1 LSDTQP
7 SRLAAALA
15 DRYRIERELG
25 QGGMATVHLAED
37 LKHDRKVAI
46 KVLRPELAAVLGAER
61 FLAEIKTTANLQHPH
76 ILPLFDSGEAD
87 SFLYYVMPY
96 IEGETL
102 RQRIDRE
109 GQLGVE
115 EAVRIA
121 RDVADAL
128 DYAHRKEI
136 IHRDIKPENILLQDG
151 RPVVADFGIAL
162 AVSAAGQ
169 GRMTE
174 TGLSLGTPHY
184 MSPEQATAD
193 RDLTARAD
201 IYSLGSVL
209 YEMLTGAPPH
219 TGASVQQ
226 VIMKI
231 LTEEAGPVTRLR
243 RSVPP
248 NVAAAVA
255 QAVEK
260 LPADRFETAG
270 DFRAALLDPG
280 FTGRMIPGRPG
291 AAPARTWTP
300 VTTGLAV
307 AVGILT
313 VAVAALLTGR
323 PPEPDRDVTRFII
336 DLPGDREAGGGAFFD
351 PGLAISPDGSRI
363 AFASVTGALPQ
374 VMIRERDRLDPV
386 PVRGTGDVRCCVSFS
401 PDGESLAFLTTLLEL
416 KVVTIAGGL
425 PRTLVDSGVQ
435 DPSLYGGGV
444 DWGEDGLIYVS
455 MLDGVWRVSPEDGSR
470 ERITTLSEGERTHAW
485 VDALPSGRGALMTVI
500 PMASRNLDAYQ
511 VAVVD
516 FANSRIQALF
526 QGVYARYSPTGHVV
540 VAQADGTLL
549 AARFDADRLEVTG
562 APLALQETVD
572 VVAYGAARLALAEAG
587 TLVYRGAGDA
597 VDDLVWVD
605 RTGATEDGLLP
616 DVRSTLAGVRI
627 SPDGSVLAAVVQ
639 SEEGTHI
646 WTKPLGGGDAVRHTF
661 QGELNWRLNW
671 SPSGEAVY
679 FISDRASVG
688 AVYRKRVDATGL
700 PEAVVIPE
708 TRAIF
713 EVVPVDAQRLVIR
726 TDNQEPGAG
735 DILLVEMGATTTV
748 TPLVAT
754 EAGELTP
761 AVSPDHRWL
770 AYVSDEGG
778 SNEVYV
784 RPFPDADAAVYR
796 VSTEGGTEPAW
807 GRSGGELFY
816 RNGNGDIVAASVVTE
831 PSFRVTRQQVLFSG
845 LDFGSNIFSTQYDVS
860 DDGQRFL
867 MVLRGRSGATG
878 EAVVVMNWT
887 ERLRSGEG
895 GG

>member
-1 LSDTQP
+1 MSDTQP

-270 DFRAALLDPG
+270 DFRAAL
-280 FTGRMIPGRPG
+280 
-291 AAPARTWTP
+291 TP
-300 VTTGLAV
+300 DS
-307 AVGILT
+307 
-313 VAVAALLTGR
+313 R
-323 PPEPDRDVTRFII
+323 
-336 DLPGDREAGGGAFFD
+336 AG
-351 PGLAISPDGSRI
+351 
-363 AFASVTGALPQ
+363 
-374 VMIRERDRLDPV
+374 
-386 PVRGTGDVRCCVSFS
+386 
-401 PDGESLAFLTTLLEL
+401 
-416 KVVTIAGGL
+416 
-425 PRTLVDSGVQ
+425 
-435 DPSLYGGGV
+435 
-444 DWGEDGLIYVS
+444 
-455 MLDGVWRVSPEDGSR
+455 
-470 ERITTLSEGERTHAW
+470 
-485 VDALPSGRGALMTVI
+485 
-500 PMASRNLDAYQ
+500 
-511 VAVVD
+511 
-516 FANSRIQALF
+516 
-526 QGVYARYSPTGHVV
+526 
-540 VAQADGTLL
+540 
-549 AARFDADRLEVTG
+549 
-562 APLALQETVD
+562 
-572 VVAYGAARLALAEAG
+572 
-587 TLVYRGAGDA
+587 
-597 VDDLVWVD
+597 
-605 RTGATEDGLLP
+605 
-616 DVRSTLAGVRI
+616 
-627 SPDGSVLAAVVQ
+627 
-639 SEEGTHI
+639 
-646 WTKPLGGGDAVRHTF
+646 
-661 QGELNWRLNW
+661 
-671 SPSGEAVY
+671 
-679 FISDRASVG
+679 
-688 AVYRKRVDATGL
+688 
-700 PEAVVIPE
+700 
-708 TRAIF
+708 
-713 EVVPVDAQRLVIR
+713 
-726 TDNQEPGAG
+726 
-735 DILLVEMGATTTV
+735 
-748 TPLVAT
+748 
-754 EAGELTP
+754 
-761 AVSPDHRWL
+761 
-770 AYVSDEGG
+770 
-778 SNEVYV
+778 
-784 RPFPDADAAVYR
+784 
-796 VSTEGGTEPAW
+796 
-807 GRSGGELFY
+807 
-816 RNGNGDIVAASVVTE
+816 
-831 PSFRVTRQQVLFSG
+831 
-845 LDFGSNIFSTQYDVS
+845 
-860 DDGQRFL
+860 
-867 MVLRGRSGATG
+867 
-878 EAVVVMNWT
+878 
-887 ERLRSGEG
+887 
-895 GG
+895 